1 MDTTHEIWEFNKM
14 KYDLVKCIQKIMSNW
29 IIGKKT
35 AANEKYQGIKP
46 LFLYFEV
53 MCLAMIAIGKINK

>member
-1 MDTTHEIWEFNKM
+1 M